1 MEPKPRLFKR
11 SASPGGSGRIC
22 SPPPGLTSAG
32 PCCPD
37 SSPPAAGLYCGVISA
52 CNKPLPA
59 AASNAVY
66 TVLVEDPAS
75 LRRRSR
81 RRSAGEDGAGKNP
94 GGKGRLQLLQ
104 KVRRRERRAPS
115 RRGEPRS
122 GPSLCC
128 QGCPRSGGGWHQ
140 ALLVFFQSPSHCNG
154 KVFPGEAESINGQL
168 RSLSDPL
175 GLKQPEEEAAALR
188 LLEQSPLHQ
197 SAYIPVPRQRK
208 GKMFPV
214 LMDEGN
220 SWKIGDVNLALMNLN
235 ILPLLNCPCL
245 WWDPGKYYS
254 VKELERANQMTRFW
268 KQRLSEKAG
277 IDEVMAAAVLTS
289 LSTSPVVLNHAPNG
303 FGTEMNGDAWKEGLG
318 MSSSCSSNSGD
329 WSWDAPSD
337 LSTPSTPSPPLSTDA
352 APSFLS
358 SLQSELEE
366 TEATHFLFGDPIPRK
381 RKNSTKVMFKCLW
394 KNCGKVLSS
403 SSGMQKHI
411 RTIHLGR
418 KADLDQSDG
427 EEDFY
432 YTELDVNVD
441 SLTDGLSSLTPVSP
455 TSSVPPAFPILE
467 EVQETPPIPFKPEV
481 SMVSHLSQSTPMT
494 ILSQSAPTSLCHI
507 QTDHAYQASG
517 PAGVLTD
524 LTAPATG
531 MEISISWQ
539 QPALFPPP
547 LPPVLF
553 KSPAGCLTPIRP
565 ADAGEKPP
573 PAPHTPV
580 AKGHPIV
587 PSSVPKPTAG
597 TRKPRGEAKKCRKVY
612 GMENRNMWCTACRW
626 KKACQRF
633 VD

>member
-11 SASPGGSGRIC
+11 LASSGGRIC
-22 SPPPGLTSAG
+22 SPPPGLTSAV

-37 SSPPAAGLYCGVISA
+37 GSPPAPGLCCGVISA
-52 CNKPLPA
+52 SCKPLASPYPPSSSSSE

-75 LRRRSR
+75 IRRRSR
-81 RRSAGEDGAGKNP
+81 RRSCEDGAGRSSP
-94 GGKGRLQLLQ
+94 AGSKGRLQLLQ
-104 KVRRRERRAPS
+104 KSPAHC
-115 RRGEPRS
+115 S
-122 GPSLCC
+122 GKGLP
-128 QGCPRSGGGWHQ
+128 
-140 ALLVFFQSPSHCNG
+140 A
-154 KVFPGEAESINGQL
+154 EAEPING
-168 RSLSDPL
+168 RPRHLSDPL
-175 GLKQPEEEAAALR
+175 VPKRLEDEAAALR
-188 LLEQSPLHQ
+188 LLDQGPLRH

-208 GKMFPV
+208 
-214 LMDEGN
+214 
-220 SWKIGDVNLALMNLN
+220 
-235 ILPLLNCPCL
+235 
-245 WWDPGKYYS
+245 
-254 VKELERANQMTRFW
+254 
-268 KQRLSEKAG
+268 LSEKAG
-277 IDEVMAAAVLTS
+277 IDEVIAAAVLTS
-289 LSTSPVVLNHAPNG
+289 LSTSPVVLNNPPNG
-303 FGTEMNGDAWKEGLG
+303 FSAETNGDVWKEVPA
-318 MSSSCSSNSGD
+318 MSSSCSSSSNNSGD
-329 WSWDAPSD
+329 WSWDPPSD
-337 LSTPSTPSPPLSTDA
+337 LSTPSTPSPPLSTE
-352 APSFLS
+352 APASFLP

-366 TEATHFLFGDPIPRK
+366 TETTHFLFGDPIPRK

-455 TSSVPPAFPILE
+455 TSSVPPAFPALE
-467 EVQETPPIPFKPEV
+467 ELQPVPGPPSFSPDISTAP
-481 SMVSHLSQSTPMT
+481 HLSQPTHMA
-494 ILSQSAPTSLCHI
+494 ILSQSAPTSVCHI
-507 QTDHAYQASG
+507 QADHAYQATG
-517 PAGVLTD
+517 PAGVPAD
-524 LTAPATG
+524 LKAPPTG

-539 QPALFPPP
+539 QPTFFPP

-553 KSPAGCLTPIRP
+553 KSPPGCLTPIRP
-565 ADAGEKPP
+565 ADIGEKRPQVPP
-573 PAPHTPV
+573 VPA
-580 AKGHPIV
+580 AKGHPSV
-587 PSSVPKPTAG
+587 PSSMPKPATG

>member
-104 KVRRRERRAPS
+104 K
-115 RRGEPRS
+115 
-122 GPSLCC
+122 
-128 QGCPRSGGGWHQ
+128 
-140 ALLVFFQSPSHCNG
+140 SPSHCNG

-197 SAYIPVPRQRK
+197 SAYIPVPRQR
-208 GKMFPV
+208 
-214 LMDEGN
+214 
-220 SWKIGDVNLALMNLN
+220 
-235 ILPLLNCPCL
+235 
-245 WWDPGKYYS
+245 
-254 VKELERANQMTRFW
+254 
-268 KQRLSEKAG
+268 RLSEKAG

-553 KSPAGCLTPIRP
+553 KSPAVSKRRPPGCSLGQEGQLLQTLDIS
-565 ADAGEKPP
+565 A
-573 PAPHTPV
+573 
-580 AKGHPIV
+580 
-587 PSSVPKPTAG
+587 
-597 TRKPRGEAKKCRKVY
+597 
-612 GMENRNMWCTACRW
+612 
-626 KKACQRF
+626 
-633 VD
+633 